1 MDLNYDQFN
10 GDALIFKYNLDE
22 YGNPISIKVDKEEKQ
37 VSVHGTIQLEYVPDE
52 YNRVVIL
59 NEDNTQMT
67 EVFNRDEIKPNTYY
81 VDYNN
86 GVVYLDKSQ
95 FGKTKIYNYYKKG
108 LQLIGC
114 SRIYDEHDVS
124 GKHVVLT
131 LQEIID
137 AGREALRFLLD
148 IGDAKKVIELLE
160 SLIAEGKLT
169 ITNLENKKNECI
181 QSINNAISQA
191 TQDKNEIVQE
201 IQDNIQQAKDE
212 VVNVAGNKEVII
224 RSSDW
229 ALNIDVY
236 EKEISHNLNSENLH
250 VTAKNSDTKEAV
262 TIGYKILD
270 KTRILLK
277 SDEAIN
283 MSVIL
288 SASYYHATQAISDDI
303 AEEVVKARKGEASL
317 DVKITK
323 IDEQLDNITPYKT
336 EFINVI
342 LIGCDNTGV
351 NDCTSILQEYIDNGY
366 SLFFPEGKYKCN
378 LIMKPQITLCGEGL
392 GLVTLIPNNKNV
404 DVIKADLSV
413 YNYTIKD
420 LTIDGLNTMGTQSYT
435 GHGIYLSNEGSL
447 AQQDLEPHLEN
458 IKIVNVI
465 DGLKVDEGVRGG
477 LFKNIKAGACV
488 IGINHLSTDC
498 IFTDCVTAQTQ
509 KHGIFIL
516 KSNNTLVS
524 CKAFIAGL
532 GKVEGAGIKVQGS
545 YNRVINCESQQ
556 NVFECLHLQNANSNI
571 IQGCI
576 LDGSGYNSKTWFPD
590 LTYTETGGAVPIS
603 ILRIYN
609 SNSNIIDCTII
620 NGRIDSYAKCGLY
633 NQYVG
638 SDSNNDIRL
647 SIIDTDTATT
657 KPFTNYQLDDT
668 NKYFKNNRVIINS
681 TMMQNKSWLVP
692 SVMNNDVEILGGG
705 YIVKDGICYINLKFK
720 GLNTYTWDNEVLQG
734 LPVPLMDSISI
745 ASNLLDRE
753 IVIEGNKMIVRKG
766 ITTNSTYK
774 VTACYIIK

>member
-224 RSSDW
+224 KSSQW
-229 ALNIDVY
+229 ALNGDVY
-236 EKEISHNLNSENLH
+236 EKEITHDLNSENLH

-288 SASYYHATQAISDDI
+288 SASYYHAAQTISDNI
-303 AEEVVKARKGEASL
+303 AEEVVKARKGEL
-317 DVKITK
+317 DLKTK
-323 IDEQLDNITPYKT
+323 IDSIDNGIVKVNEQLDKNTKQLVPNFYDGAIVTFIDDDCYSSVNKWVEIANEKGIKLSFAMVKDWVGTAGYCNLDAIQSLQNNGHDILNHTKSHINNWDITNSEIIKEIEENIDYMKANGLNGYDVLVYPGTVPNESRYKT
-336 EFINVI
+336 VTREKCRYGIA
-342 LIGCDNTGV
+342 NT
-351 NDCTSILQEYIDNGY
+351 Y
-366 SLFFPEGKYKCN
+366 
-378 LIMKPQITLCGEGL
+378 
-392 GLVTLIPNNKNV
+392 
-404 DVIKADLSV
+404 
-413 YNYTIKD
+413 
-420 LTIDGLNTMGTQSYT
+420 QST
-435 GHGIYLSNEGSL
+435 N
-447 AQQDLEPHLEN
+447 
-458 IKIVNVI
+458 
-465 DGLKVDEGVRGG
+465 
-477 LFKNIKAGACV
+477 
-488 IGINHLSTDC
+488 
-498 IFTDCVTAQTQ
+498 
-509 KHGIFIL
+509 
-516 KSNNTLVS
+516 
-524 CKAFIAGL
+524 
-532 GKVEGAGIKVQGS
+532 KVQDS
-545 YNRVINCESQQ
+545 FYMN
-556 NVFECLHLQNANSNI
+556 
-571 IQGCI
+571 
-576 LDGSGYNSKTWFPD
+576 
-590 LTYTETGGAVPIS
+590 
-603 ILRIYN
+603 
-609 SNSNIIDCTII
+609 
-620 NGRIDSYAKCGLY
+620 RIDSDYRSLDQLKSIVDQAIIDKQWVLIMTHSWRADGDVNSTGTFSIEKIKQLIDYIKGKNIPILKFTEAEKYKGNSVSIGDYNNGVYIGKDGKNNLNYNNVINGSSITKLAIEYNYDEITIETIRTYDDNIFNKGGILITFRSSQANFTYQLYFLWDSNIVYKRRWKEYEKVWDDFERIDAVGIREKLETINDALKINNNNDNTLLMDAPITDYEVDKETIVIIRTPLDTFKGSGGTMKVFRSSQANFSYAT
-633 NQYVG
+633 YVPWNESAMYIRHWAENSQWG
-638 SDSNNDIRL
+638 SDIPKW
-647 SIIDTDTATT
+647 T
-657 KPFTNYQLDDT
+657 Q
-668 NKYFKNNRVIINS
+668 
-681 TMMQNKSWLVP
+681 W
-692 SVMNNDVEILGGG
+692 
-705 YIVKDGICYINLKFK
+705 VKMG
-720 GLNTYTWDNEVLQG
+720 
-734 LPVPLMDSISI
+734 S
-745 ASNLLDRE
+745 
-753 IVIEGNKMIVRKG
+753 
-766 ITTNSTYK
+766 
-774 VTACYIIK
+774 

>member
-1 MDLNYDQFN
+1 MAYKKTLWKD
-10 GDALIFKYNLDE
+10 
-22 YGNPISIKVDKEEKQ
+22 
-37 VSVHGTIQLEYVPDE
+37 
-52 YNRVVIL
+52 RVV
-59 NEDNTQMT
+59 E
-67 EVFNRDEIKPNTYY
+67 KPNTYRS
-81 VDYNN
+81 VENPD
-86 GVVYLDKSQ
+86 G
-95 FGKTKIYNYYKKG
+95 TI
-108 LQLIGC
+108 
-114 SRIYDEHDVS
+114 
-124 GKHVVLT
+124 T
-131 LQEIID
+131 LYPITGQ
-137 AGREALRFLLD
+137 
-148 IGDAKKVIELLE
+148 VIEKGTPV
-160 SLIAEGKLT
+160 SA
-169 ITNLENKKNECI
+169 
-181 QSINNAISQA
+181 A
-191 TQDKNEIVQE
+191 
-201 IQDNIQQAKDE
+201 
-212 VVNVAGNKEVII
+212 
-224 RSSDW
+224 
-229 ALNIDVY
+229 
-236 EKEISHNLNSENLH
+236 NLNKIENGIVEL
-250 VTAKNSDTKEAV
+250 N
-262 TIGYKILD
+262 
-270 KTRILLK
+270 
-277 SDEAIN
+277 
-283 MSVIL
+283 
-288 SASYYHATQAISDDI
+288 
-303 AEEVVKARKGEASL
+303 
-317 DVKITK
+317 
-323 IDEQLDNITPYKT
+323 EQLDSITPYKT

-657 KPFTNYQLDDT
+657 KPFTNYQFDDT

>member
-1 MDLNYDQFN
+1 MNTKTIKFDLNKYKLYEKIKAKQ
-10 GDALIFKYNLDE
+10 GD
-22 YGNPISIKVDKEEKQ
+22 
-37 VSVHGTIQLEYVPDE
+37 T
-52 YNRVVIL
+52 
-59 NEDNTQMT
+59 
-67 EVFNRDEIKPNTYY
+67 
-81 VDYNN
+81 
-86 GVVYLDKSQ
+86 KS
-95 FGKTKIYNYYKKG
+95 
-108 LQLIGC
+108 
-114 SRIYDEHDVS
+114 
-124 GKHVVLT
+124 
-131 LQEIID
+131 
-137 AGREALRFLLD
+137 RFLLFQLLD
-148 IGDAKKVIELLE
+148 GSIPFNLKNRSVRAYMIKPDGREIFNDLIVNNYNLGYCTLELTNQVLAVTGTVKIELMVT
-160 SLIAEGKLT
+160 EGDKKLT
-169 ITNLENKKNECI
+169 
-181 QSINNAISQA
+181 
-191 TQDKNEIVQE
+191 
-201 IQDNIQQAKDE
+201 
-212 VVNVAGNKEVII
+212 
-224 RSSDW
+224 SSVFE
-229 ALNIDVY
+229 L
-236 EKEISHNLNSENLH
+236 
-250 VTAKNSDTKEAV
+250 
-262 TIGYKILD
+262 
-270 KTRILLK
+270 
-277 SDEAIN
+277 
-283 MSVIL
+283 
-288 SASYYHATQAISDDI
+288 
-303 AEEVVKARKGEASL
+303 EVVKSINSEKSIVSTNEFTALLNGLAALSEYDNYKNS
-317 DVKITK
+317 VKEMEINKANKAEVEEK
-323 IDEQLDNITPYKT
+323 IKNNSEQLDTITPYKT

-590 LTYTETGGAVPIS
+590 LTYTETGGTVPIS

-657 KPFTNYQLDDT
+657 KPFTNYQFDDT

>member
-1 MDLNYDQFN
+1 MNTKTIKFDLNKYKLYEKIKAKQ
-10 GDALIFKYNLDE
+10 GD
-22 YGNPISIKVDKEEKQ
+22 
-37 VSVHGTIQLEYVPDE
+37 T
-52 YNRVVIL
+52 
-59 NEDNTQMT
+59 
-67 EVFNRDEIKPNTYY
+67 
-81 VDYNN
+81 
-86 GVVYLDKSQ
+86 KS
-95 FGKTKIYNYYKKG
+95 
-108 LQLIGC
+108 
-114 SRIYDEHDVS
+114 
-124 GKHVVLT
+124 
-131 LQEIID
+131 
-137 AGREALRFLLD
+137 RFLLFQLLD
-148 IGDAKKVIELLE
+148 GSIPFNLTNRSVRAYMVKPDGKEIFNDLIINNYSLGYCTLELTNQVLAVSGTVKIELMVTE
-160 SLIAEGKLT
+160 EDKKLT
-169 ITNLENKKNECI
+169 
-181 QSINNAISQA
+181 
-191 TQDKNEIVQE
+191 
-201 IQDNIQQAKDE
+201 
-212 VVNVAGNKEVII
+212 
-224 RSSDW
+224 SSVFE
-229 ALNIDVY
+229 L
-236 EKEISHNLNSENLH
+236 
-250 VTAKNSDTKEAV
+250 
-262 TIGYKILD
+262 
-270 KTRILLK
+270 
-277 SDEAIN
+277 
-283 MSVIL
+283 
-288 SASYYHATQAISDDI
+288 
-303 AEEVVKARKGEASL
+303 EVVKSINSEKSIVSTNEFTALLNGLASL
-317 DVKITK
+317 SEYDNYKNSVKSMEINK
-323 IDEQLDNITPYKT
+323 ADKAKVEEKFGEVYEQLDNITPYKT

-435 GHGIYLSNEGSL
+435 GHGIYLYNEGSL

>member
-1 MDLNYDQFN
+1 MITKVIKLDINKNLYEKIKAKQGDTKSRFLLFQLLDGSMPFN
-10 GDALIFKYNLDE
+10 LENR
-22 YGNPISIKVDKEEKQ
+22 
-37 VSVHGTIQLEYVPDE
+37 SVRAYMLKPDS
-52 YNRVVIL
+52 
-59 NEDNTQMT
+59 T
-67 EVFNRDEIKPNTYY
+67 EVFNDLIINNRNTGHCTLELTNQ
-81 VDYNN
+81 VLAVAGIVKIELMIIENDKKITSSIFELQ
-86 GVVYLDKSQ
+86 VDKSINSENSIVSTNE
-95 FGKTKIYNYYKKG
+95 FNALLNGLASLSEYDNYKEK
-108 LQLIGC
+108 
-114 SRIYDEHDVS
+114 
-124 GKHVVLT
+124 
-131 LQEIID
+131 
-137 AGREALRFLLD
+137 
-148 IGDAKKVIELLE
+148 AKKVPELE
-160 SLIAEGKLT
+160 E
-169 ITNLENKKNECI
+169 
-181 QSINNAISQA
+181 
-191 TQDKNEIVQE
+191 
-201 IQDNIQQAKDE
+201 NIQE
-212 VVNVAGNKEVII
+212 LG
-224 RSSDW
+224 S
-229 ALNIDVY
+229 
-236 EKEISHNLNSENLH
+236 
-250 VTAKNSDTKEAV
+250 
-262 TIGYKILD
+262 
-270 KTRILLK
+270 
-277 SDEAIN
+277 
-283 MSVIL
+283 
-288 SASYYHATQAISDDI
+288 
-303 AEEVVKARKGEASL
+303 
-317 DVKITK
+317 
-323 IDEQLDNITPYKT
+323 QLDNITPYKT

>member
-1 MDLNYDQFN
+1 MKAIRLNLDIMQDTNEYIELMQGYDYKLECEMLYDGEGFDLTGYIPRVEMLMSNGNFIIQATHISVKDDIVTVDLDSDFTN
-10 GDALIFKYNLDE
+10 VSGDARIQIVLEKEGKITGSWTIYSRIKQGALYKSKDTKSKADITEELIKTVNE
-22 YGNPISIKVDKEEKQ
+22 AVAVKEE
-37 VSVHGTIQLEYVPDE
+37 
-52 YNRVVIL
+52 
-59 NEDNTQMT
+59 T
-67 EVFNRDEIKPNTYY
+67 EN
-81 VDYNN
+81 
-86 GVVYLDKSQ
+86 
-95 FGKTKIYNYYKKG
+95 
-108 LQLIGC
+108 
-114 SRIYDEHDVS
+114 
-124 GKHVVLT
+124 
-131 LQEIID
+131 
-137 AGREALRFLLD
+137 
-148 IGDAKKVIELLE
+148 
-160 SLIAEGKLT
+160 LIATGG
-169 ITNLENKKNECI
+169 
-181 QSINNAISQA
+181 AA
-191 TQDKNEIVQE
+191 TK
-201 IQDNIQQAKDE
+201 
-212 VVNVAGNKEVII
+212 G
-224 RSSDW
+224 
-229 ALNIDVY
+229 
-236 EKEISHNLNSENLH
+236 
-250 VTAKNSDTKEAV
+250 
-262 TIGYKILD
+262 
-270 KTRILLK
+270 
-277 SDEAIN
+277 
-283 MSVIL
+283 
-288 SASYYHATQAISDDI
+288 DI
-303 AEEVVKARKGEASL
+303 ASVNER
-317 DVKITK
+317 
-323 IDEQLDNITPYKT
+323 LDNITPYKT

-609 SNSNIIDCTII
+609 SNSNIIDCAII

-681 TMMQNKSWLVP
+681 TMMQNKSWSVP
-692 SVMNNDVEILGGG
+692 SVMDNDVEILGGG

-734 LPVPLMDSISI
+734 LPVPLMNSISI

-766 ITTNSTYK
+766 ITTNFTYK

>member
-1 MDLNYDQFN
+1 MNTKTIKFDLNKFKLYEKIKAKQ
-10 GDALIFKYNLDE
+10 GD
-22 YGNPISIKVDKEEKQ
+22 
-37 VSVHGTIQLEYVPDE
+37 T
-52 YNRVVIL
+52 
-59 NEDNTQMT
+59 
-67 EVFNRDEIKPNTYY
+67 
-81 VDYNN
+81 
-86 GVVYLDKSQ
+86 KS
-95 FGKTKIYNYYKKG
+95 
-108 LQLIGC
+108 
-114 SRIYDEHDVS
+114 
-124 GKHVVLT
+124 
-131 LQEIID
+131 
-137 AGREALRFLLD
+137 RFLLFQLLD
-148 IGDAKKVIELLE
+148 GSAPFNLKNRSVRAYMIKPDGKEIFNDLIVNNYNLGYCTLELTNQVLAVPGTLKIELMVT
-160 SLIAEGKLT
+160 EGDKKLT
-169 ITNLENKKNECI
+169 
-181 QSINNAISQA
+181 
-191 TQDKNEIVQE
+191 
-201 IQDNIQQAKDE
+201 
-212 VVNVAGNKEVII
+212 
-224 RSSDW
+224 SSVFE
-229 ALNIDVY
+229 L
-236 EKEISHNLNSENLH
+236 
-250 VTAKNSDTKEAV
+250 
-262 TIGYKILD
+262 
-270 KTRILLK
+270 
-277 SDEAIN
+277 
-283 MSVIL
+283 
-288 SASYYHATQAISDDI
+288 
-303 AEEVVKARKGEASL
+303 EVVKSINSEKSIVSTNEFTALLNGLAALSEYDNYKNS
-317 DVKITK
+317 VKEMEINKANKAEVEEKFISVEEK
-323 IDEQLDNITPYKT
+323 IKNNSEQLDTITPYKT

-532 GKVEGAGIKVQGS
+532 GKVEGVGIKVQGS

-647 SIIDTDTATT
+647 SIIDTDTAIT